1 MSLFSFF
8 TKKQYFTAEQQLQLV
23 EAINEAEKNTSGEV
37 RVFVEGKCKYMDAV
51 DRAREI
57 FVSLQMDKTK
67 DRNAVLLYIAVKDKQ
82 MAVFADEGIYQRL
95 GKEYWNNQVNKII
108 AEFRNDNHTQ
118 GICTIVKDIGEALK
132 AEFPYDKVGDKN
144 ELPDEII
151 FGH

>member
-8 TKKQYFTAEQQLQLV
+8 TKRQYFTADQQQLMV
-23 EAINEAEKNTSGEV
+23 EAIKEAERNTSGEV

-51 DRAREI
+51 DRAKEI
-57 FVSLQMDKTK
+57 FVSLQMDKTQ

-95 GKEYWNNQVNKII
+95 GKEYWNSQVKKII
-108 AEFRNDNHTQ
+108 AEFRNDNHTH
-118 GICTIVKDIGEALK
+118 GICTIVKDIGDALK

>member
-57 FVSLQMDKTK
+57 FVNLQMDKTN

-95 GKEYWNNQVNKII
+95 GKEYWNNEVNKIL
-108 AEFRNDNHTQ
+108 AEFRKDNYTQ
-118 GICTIVKDIGEALK
+118 GICAVVKDIGEALK

>member
-8 TKKQYFTAEQQLQLV
+8 TKKQYFTAEQQQQMV
-23 EAINEAEKNTSGEV
+23 KAINEAEKNTSGEV

-57 FVSLQMDKTK
+57 FVSLKMDKTK

-95 GKEYWNNQVNKII
+95 GKEYWNNEVNKII
-108 AEFRNDNHTQ
+108 AEFKKDNHTQ
-118 GICTIVKDIGEALK
+118 GICTVVKDIGEALK

>member
-8 TKKQYFTAEQQLQLV
+8 TKKQYFTAEQQQQMV
-23 EAINEAEKNTSGEV
+23 KAINEAEKNTSGEV

-57 FVSLQMDKTK
+57 FVSLKMDKTK

-95 GKEYWNNQVNKII
+95 GMEYWNNEVNKII
-108 AEFRNDNHTQ
+108 AEFKKDNHTQ
-118 GICTIVKDIGEALK
+118 GICTVVKDIGEALK